1 MTPRP
6 SLRPFTKACPIH
18 PDCTLVL
25 CRVTVQGDLP
35 TGAAIAIDRHGSTCG
50 VFVWARS
57 YHPDGVGYDAGTL
70 EAFESVLSGRNTHPT
85 WICSVAEYHAV
96 CQAQTGRPGYER
108 A

>member
-35 TGAAIAIDRHGSTCG
+35 TG
-50 VFVWARS
+50 
-57 YHPDGVGYDAGTL
+57 GT
-70 EAFESVLSGRNTHPT
+70 P
-85 WICSVAEYHAV
+85 C
-96 CQAQTGRPGYER
+96 
-108 A
+108 